1 VIGNRT
7 RNSPLSRSPRCDL
20 IIFDCDGVLVD
31 IERIDHSLQ
40 PTALAEMVAGRV
52 FSADLVANGKPAPD
66 LFLHAAARM
75 GAAPE
80 KTPVIEDSV
89 SGVQAAKA
97 AGADRMADFHHNRAE
112 LLDGAVR

>member
-1 VIGNRT
+1 
-7 RNSPLSRSPRCDL
+7 
-20 IIFDCDGVLVD
+20 
-31 IERIDHSLQ
+31 
-40 PTALAEMVAGRV
+40 
-52 FSADLVANGKPAPD
+52 
-66 LFLHAAARM
+66 M